1 MCQNDNKKEKKGVLP
16 AAPNVQEIV
25 RCLRMIS
32 FLCRVLTSCT
42 FRPSDLNSK
51 GSQKAWLRMAE
62 KEIHWEPL
70 SKKRKLPTYAKRITV
85 AFSIIHHSVFPPHA
99 SICWSILSSCP
110 NTFPNFSICRWYNL
124 VDRSVKNLRNFS
136 PWLGRCTKD
145 KVISLKEVKYCSI
158 YLRKMYFTLQIF
170 QKANI
175 ASNKMACR
183 NELCSGSVGHALFTW
198 CDYDVCCCAC

>member
-1 MCQNDNKKEKKGVLP
+1 MPTYDLISLSCSYLLYLP
-16 AAPNVQEIV
+16 PFGSKFK
-25 RCLRMIS
+25 RK
-32 FLCRVLTSCT
+32 
-42 FRPSDLNSK
+42 SK
-51 GSQKAWLRMAE
+51 GMIADGWKRNTLRALEQE
-62 KEIHWEPL
+62 KEIANLCQTHHCGFFHHP
-70 SKKRKLPTYAKRITV
+70 SFG
-85 AFSIIHHSVFPPHA
+85 FSSAA